1 MRARVV
7 IGVLV
12 LAVLTTG
19 ACSSKKKASSAASTS
34 TSSTATAG
42 GAATTTTV
50 SPSSPT
56 AAGVKATTAESASS
70 QLFDA
75 WKAGDKTK
83 AKQVAGDAAVNE
95 LFSHPYTGP
104 SPTFEGCEAG
114 SGKTVCSY
122 SYEGG
127 GMFFTV
133 EGSAAAGYR
142 VTSVD
147 YIAD

>member
-12 LAVLTTG
+12 LAALTTG
-19 ACSSKKKASSAASTS
+19 ACSSKNNKATSAASTT
-34 TSSTATAG
+34 TSSPPVVTGSTPP
-42 GAATTTTV
+42 TTTAPAV
-50 SPSSPT
+50 
-56 AAGVKATTAESASS
+56 GVKATTAESASS

-83 AKQVAGDAAVNE
+83 AKQVADDAAVNE